1 MPADHTSLFAEI
13 FKIEKPDAGTRLVH
27 ARISD
32 ETKDLDDQI
41 ADKAWLDRA
50 LPDWFKW
57 GNVRDMH
64 QPNVVGKAT
73 ELTDVPDQKG
83 FDGVLKI
90 VDPLAI
96 RKLDEGLYGGVS
108 IGISKPRVV
117 NERGTMVSPDKP
129 GRIVGGKIVEV
140 SLVDHPANE
149 NCKLALVL
157 AKSATGNR
165 GTLRLLAEPEEIK
178 RDFSDKE
185 RTRLASEGKAM
196 PDGSFPIS
204 NEQDL
209 HNAIRLAGHGKNPAA
224 AKRHIIARANAMGMS
239 DAIPA
244 DWKNVIADLTKDAE
258 VPTLIGHEAAH
269 NAPLADAMAAIK
281 TLIAQELDEPESE
294 FDCINWLSGIGKSLE
309 AWAENEATED
319 DDDEADMTMSHDVDL
334 YKATLTDFIEIALE
348 PDINKRR
355 VFYSREHRA
364 SVEQA
369 LRNLTGMLAGD
380 MQGPVSPDT
389 TGDDAAP
396 IAEGE
401 LMRDGDS
408 RVRTP
413 SGVTQAGPNTE
424 NNPATQPDS
433 PMAPGY
439 ELRNTSTAVSIT
451 DVPTTARPANVAQAG
466 YDGAQTS
473 QTAGGGSPATGAGAA
488 AQPTP
493 AMTRGTEPDLT
504 KAAVEPD
511 LTKAVVADMVK
522 AIFPDLLKEYREVLK
537 EELKAEFATK
547 SLEADVER
555 LGKRAQPNNG
565 PLLGEGTRVIT
576 KQFAVNNT
584 MNSGEIP
591 QDVLDKMV
599 RYSELAKSDQV
610 ETASSAKSMLKKLTQ
625 EYFAPVS

>member
-1 MPADHTSLFAEI
+1 MAADQTALFAEI

-41 ADKAWLDRA
+41 ADKGWLDRA

-73 ELTDVPDQKG
+73 ELTDVPEQKG

-90 VDPLAI
+90 VDPIAI

-178 RDFSDKE
+178 RDFSASDRK
-185 RTRLASEGKAM
+185 RLASEGKAM

-209 HNAIRLAGHGKNPAA
+209 HNAIRLAGHAKNPAA
-224 AKRHIIARANAMGMS
+224 AKKHIIARARAMGMS
-239 DAIPA
+239 DAIPD
-244 DWKNVIADLTKDAE
+244 DWKAVTADLTKDAE
-258 VPTLIGHEAAH
+258 IPVLTGDEAVH

-281 TLIAQELDEPESE
+281 KLISQELEEDESE
-294 FDCINWLSGIGKSLE
+294 FDCIQWLSGIGKSLE
-309 AWAENEATED
+309 AWAENEDAED
-319 DDDEADMTMSHDVDL
+319 DSDEVDMTMSHDVDL
-334 YKATLTDFIEIALE
+334 FKATLTDFIDIAAE
-348 PDINKRR
+348 PDIDKRR

-389 TGDDAAP
+389 SGDDAAP
-396 IAEGE
+396 VAEGE

-413 SGVTQAGPNTE
+413 SSVAQAGPDTE
-424 NNPATQPDS
+424 NNPATQPDD
-433 PMAPGY
+433 PKAPGY
-439 ELRNTSTAVSIT
+439 ELRNTATAVSIS
-451 DVPTTARPANVAQAG
+451 DVPTTARPASVE
-466 YDGAQTS
+466 QT
-473 QTAGGGSPATGAGAA
+473 
-488 AQPTP
+488 
-493 AMTRGTEPDLT
+493 AMTRATEPDLT
-504 KAAVEPD
+504 KAAAEAD
-511 LTKAVVADMVK
+511 ATKAVDMVK
-522 AIFPDLLKEYREVLK
+522 AIFPDLVKEFRKALID
-537 EELKAEFATK
+537 ELKDEFATK
-547 SLEADVER
+547 NVEADVEK

-565 PLLGEGTRVIT
+565 PHLGEGTRVIT
-576 KQFAVNNT
+576 KQFAVNST
-584 MNSGEIP
+584 VNSDEIP
-591 QDVLDKMV
+591 QEVLDKMV
-599 RYSELAKSDQV
+599 RFSELAKSDQIEV
-610 ETASSAKSMLKKLTQ
+610 SSSAKSELKRLT
-625 EYFAPVS
+625 EKYFAPVS